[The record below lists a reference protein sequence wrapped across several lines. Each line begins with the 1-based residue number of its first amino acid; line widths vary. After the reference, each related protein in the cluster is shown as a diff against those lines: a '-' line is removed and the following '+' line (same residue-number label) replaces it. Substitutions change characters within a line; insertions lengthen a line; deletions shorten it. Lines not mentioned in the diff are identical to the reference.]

1 MDGWTDGWLDEW
13 MGRLCLP
20 HAAASVPICSFLGCP
35 KVEGYQE
42 CLKRVL
48 QPQGASDAGE
58 DASSFHV
65 LL

>member
-1 MDGWTDGWLDEW
+1 MDGQMDGWMAGWADFVF
-13 MGRLCLP
+13 P
-20 HAAASVPICSFLGCP
+20 HAAASVPICSSLGCP
-35 KVEGYQE
+35 KAEGCQE